1 MNIYKLKSYIVIS
14 NISISSLVLLL
25 GALMLLY
32 QDGLTQSFSG
42 KLHAGLNLSQLS
54 GDGLNGFDNIGIS
67 SGFSISYP
75 IGPTSKEL
83 SIELLYN
90 RKGSKGTEPTTM
102 ISQSIFLNYVSTALL
117 YRWGEWY
124 NEARSYYNFHI
135 EFGPVV
141 SRLFNVQSSNSFYNP
156 VTDKFNDWDIGV
168 IGGINIK
175 MNSKIGTT
183 IRYERSL
190 NKIYSPHLSNL
201 AGLQSYLISIRL
213 DYQL

>member
-1 MNIYKLKSYIVIS
+1 MNIYKWKSYIVNS
-14 NISISSLVLLL
+14 NINILSLVLLL
-25 GALMLLY
+25 GALMLLD

-42 KLHAGLNLSQLS
+42 QLHAGLNLSQLS
-54 GDGLNGFDNIGIS
+54 GDGLNGFDNFGIS

-75 IGPTSKEL
+75 IGLMRKEF

-90 RKGSKGTEPTTM
+90 RKGSKGTEPTTI
-102 ISQSIFLNYVSTALL
+102 ISQSIFLDYVSTALL

-124 NEARSYYNFHI
+124 NESRSYYNLHI
-135 EFGPVV
+135 EFGPVA
-141 SRLFNVQSSNSFYNP
+141 SRLFNAQSSNSFFDP
-156 VTDKFNDWDIGV
+156 LTDEFNDWDIG
-168 IGGINIK
+168 IMGGINIK

-190 NKIYSPHLSNL
+190 NKIYSPHSSNL
-201 AGLQSYLISIRL
+201 AGLQSYLILIRL